1 MDKTF
6 WIHNPSVLLT
16 DVSNYIPND
25 NMNLIEKLNAIT
37 LFCIIITIIMIAFR
51 FTRLVF
57 LPLLIIIFIIIFYE
71 GNPNK
76 YENFNSFNSFNKT
89 DEVDNIVRINT
100 KRYNKNELP
109 SSNDNSLY
117 NNDDNVKM
125 GFYDSDDILRFNRTT
140 NKLNHHDIY
149 NLNFECKKP
158 TKDNPFMNIQLHDF
172 DNNQHVEAC
181 NADDDDINKDI
192 NHSFNTKLFM
202 NIDDT
207 FSKTNSQRQFFTT
220 PNTRIPNNQSDFAN
234 WLYKMP
240 ETCKENNENCLRYDD
255 IRYNMINY

>member
-6 WIHNPSVLLT
+6 WIHQPSVLLS

-25 NMNLIEKLNAIT
+25 DMNMIEKLNSIT
-37 LFCIIITIIMIAFR
+37 LFCIIIMIIMIAFR
-51 FTRLVF
+51 FVRLAI

-71 GNPNK
+71 NK
-76 YENFNSFNSFNKT
+76 YEDFEVGDKFKSFNKE
-89 DEVDNIVRINT
+89 DEYDNIIRINNN
-100 KRYNKNELP
+100 RYKKE
-109 SSNDNSLY
+109 NDNDKIKELVDL
-117 NNDDNVKM
+117 DDSVKM

-140 NKLNHHDIY
+140 NKLNQHDDN
-149 NLNFECKKP
+149 NLVFECKKP
-158 TKDNPFMNIQLHDF
+158 TINNPFMNIQLHDF
-172 DNNQHVEAC
+172 DNQQQIEAC
-181 NADDDDINKDI
+181 NEEDDKINKDI

-207 FSKTNSQRQFFTT
+207 FSRTNSQRQFFTT
-220 PNTRIPNNQSDFAN
+220 PNTRIPNNQTEFAN

-240 ETCKENNENCLRYDD
+240 ETCKENNEKCLKYDD

>member
-6 WIHNPSVLLT
+6 WIHKPSVLLS

-25 NMNLIEKLNAIT
+25 DMNLIEKLNAIT
-37 LFCIIITIIMIAFR
+37 LFCIIILIIMIAFR
-51 FTRLVF
+51 FTRLIF

-71 GNPNK
+71 SKTSEDKN
-76 YENFNSFNSFNKT
+76 ENFASFKSFNKN
-89 DEVDNIVRINT
+89 DENDNIIRINT
-100 KRYNKNELP
+100 KRYNKDEIPNI
-109 SSNDNSLY
+109 
-117 NNDDNVKM
+117 NNDDDVKM

-140 NKLNHHDIY
+140 NKLNQHDY
-149 NLNFECKKP
+149 NNLNFECKKP
-158 TKDNPFMNIQLHDF
+158 TVNNPFMNIQLHDF

-181 NADDDDINKDI
+181 NAEDDEINKDI

-207 FSKTNSQRQFFTT
+207 FSRTNSQRQFFTT
-220 PNTRIPNNQSDFAN
+220 PNTRIPNNQSEFAN

-240 ETCKENNENCLRYDD
+240 ETCKENNEKCLRYDD

>member
-25 NMNLIEKLNAIT
+25 DMNMIEKLNAIT
-37 LFCIIITIIMIAFR
+37 LFCIIIMIIMIAFR

-71 GNPNK
+71 NK
-76 YENFNSFNSFNKT
+76 YEDFDKFNSYNKN
-89 DEVDNIVRINT
+89 DEIEEVDNIIRINK
-100 KRYNKNELP
+100 KRYSKDEL
-109 SSNDNSLY
+109 
-117 NNDDNVKM
+117 NNDKVKELIDLDDNIKM
-125 GFYDSDDILRFNRTT
+125 GFYDSDDLLRFNRTT
-140 NKLNHHDIY
+140 NKLNQHNN
-149 NLNFECKKP
+149 NLTFECKKP
-158 TKDNPFMNIQLHDF
+158 TVDNPFMNIQLHDF
-172 DNNQHVEAC
+172 DNNQQVEAC
-181 NADDDDINKDI
+181 NEDDDKINKDI

-202 NIDDT
+202 NVDDT
-207 FSKTNSQRQFFTT
+207 FSRTNSQRQFFTT
-220 PNTRIPNNQSDFAN
+220 PNTRIPNNQSEFAN

-240 ETCKENNENCLRYDD
+240 ETCKENNEKCLRYDD